1 MTEEGKE
8 ILSIYKEEFEN
19 YKNFLDLNYW
29 FDLKEKCAI
38 TSEEY
43 EKKKLE
49 LL

>member
-1 MTEEGKE
+1 MRKQAQINYE
-8 ILSIYKEEFEN
+8 INK
-19 YKNFLDLNYW
+19 KNSLDYW
-29 FDLKEKCAI
+29 FDLKQKGAI